1 MEIITL
7 AQQCHKQH
15 IQAVIKKL
23 GVSYP
28 KFDGLSVTDKN
39 IAGMI
44 FADAFFTK
52 GICQLDQNN
61 KTTLNWII
69 TLQTLICYVG
79 TQCLKNECH
88 ESQTEEVHKIQEAYL
103 GHY

>member
-1 MEIITL
+1 MSQAAYPGRYQEIRSFISKIWWLVCYRQKYRWHFT
-7 AQQCHKQH
+7 
-15 IQAVIKKL
+15 
-23 GVSYP
+23 
-28 KFDGLSVTDKN
+28 
-39 IAGMI
+39 
-44 FADAFFTK
+44 DAFFTK

-69 TLQTLICYVG
+69 TLQTLICYAG

-88 ESQTEEVHKIQEAYL
+88 ESQTEEVHKTQEAYL

>member
-39 IAGMI
+39 NAGILQML
-44 FADAFFTK
+44 FSLKAF
-52 GICQLDQNN
+52 
-61 KTTLNWII
+61 
-69 TLQTLICYVG
+69 V
-79 TQCLKNECH
+79 
-88 ESQTEEVHKIQEAYL
+88 S
-103 GHY
+103 